1 MDFLNCDDIEK
12 MKGLVLFE
20 CYENYFRVLECQ
32 ATALSTMLTSPDSTQ
47 RMQAKIS
54 LEFLKVK
61 QQIILDLKNK
71 L

>member
-1 MDFLNCDDIEK
+1 MDFLNCDDVEK
-12 MKGLVLFE
+12 MKSLVLFE

-32 ATALSTMLTSPDSTQ
+32 TSALSTMLTSPDSVQ